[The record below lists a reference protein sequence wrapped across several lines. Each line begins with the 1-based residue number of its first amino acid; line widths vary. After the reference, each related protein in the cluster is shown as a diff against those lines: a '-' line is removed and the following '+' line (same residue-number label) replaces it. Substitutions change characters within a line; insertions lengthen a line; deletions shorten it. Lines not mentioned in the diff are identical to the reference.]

1 MKRIYFDHN
10 ATTPLHP
17 EVAKYMA
24 SLMEEYWGNPSTV
37 YSIGRDARRLMDEG
51 REKIARAIGCLKEE
65 IIFTSGGTESNNLA
79 IIGVARA
86 NRKRGNHIIT
96 TQIEHPSVLKACKAL
111 QKEGFEVTYLPV
123 DEYGVVRL
131 EELEGA
137 IKKETILISVMN
149 ANNEIGTIEPISEIG
164 RIARKREVYFHTD
177 AIQTVGKLKIDV
189 KEMNVDLLSISSHK
203 VYGPKGVGALYV
215 KKGTRINSILHGGH
229 QEKGLRPGTENPI
242 GIAGFGKSA
251 EIMTTEMEKDA
262 GRLSELRDRLF
273 EGIKERIDYVRL
285 NGHPIQK
292 LPNTL
297 NISFDFVEGESIVLG
312 LDDYGI
318 AAATGSACTSATL
331 EPSHVLLAI
340 GLSPEVAH
348 GSLRLSLGRD
358 NTEED
363 VTYFVEVL
371 PKVVSRLREF
381 SPLYKEF
388 LRKKEVGA

>member
-17 EVAKYMA
+17 EIAKYMA
-24 SLMEEYWGNPSTV
+24 SLVEEYWGNPSTV
-37 YSIGRDARRLMDEG
+37 YSIGRDARRLMDEA
-51 REKIARAIGCLKEE
+51 RERIARIIGCLKEE
-65 IIFTSGGTESNNLA
+65 VIFTSGGTESNNLA

-86 NRKRGNHIIT
+86 NRKKGNHIIT

-111 QKEGFEVTYLPV
+111 QKEGFEITYLPV

-131 EELEGA
+131 EELERA
-137 IKKETILISVMN
+137 IKKETILISVMH
-149 ANNEIGTIEPISEIG
+149 ANNEIGTIEPVGEIG
-164 RIARKREVYFHTD
+164 RMARNREIYFHTD
-177 AIQTVGKLKIDV
+177 AIQTLGKLRIEV
-189 KEMNVDLLSISSHK
+189 REMNIDLLSLSSHK

-215 KKGTRINSILHGGH
+215 KKGTRINSILYGGH
-229 QEKGLRPGTENPI
+229 QEKGLRPGTENVI
-242 GIAGFGKSA
+242 GIVGFGKTV
-251 EIMTTEMEKDA
+251 EIVATEMGEEA
-262 GRLSELRDRLF
+262 HRLLELRNRLF
-273 EGIKERIDYVRL
+273 DGIKERIDYTRF
-285 NGHPIQK
+285 NGHPTLR

-297 NISFDFVEGESIVLG
+297 NISFEFVEGESIVLS

-318 AAATGSACTSATL
+318 ATATGSACTSATL

-358 NTEED
+358 SREED
-363 VTYFVEVL
+363 IAYFLEVL
-371 PKVVSRLREF
+371 PKVVNRLREF

-388 LRKKEVGA
+388 LRKKEIGA

>member
-37 YSIGRDARRLMDEG
+37 YSIGRDARRLMDEA

-65 IIFTSGGTESNNLA
+65 VIFTSGGTESNNLA

-149 ANNEIGTIEPISEIG
+149 ANNEIGTIEPVGEIG
-164 RIARKREVYFHTD
+164 LMARKREVYFHTD
-177 AIQTVGKLKIDV
+177 AIQTVGKLKINV

-251 EIMTTEMEKDA
+251 EIMTTEMGKDA

-285 NGHPIQK
+285 NGHPIQR

-297 NISFDFVEGESIVLG
+297 NISFDFVEGESIILG

-358 NTEED
+358 NTEAD